1 MKNEMIP
8 DEKNTN
14 NNGIE
19 PNPATPAEGGS
30 GEDIQ
35 KELLKQVEELK
46 NQVND
51 LKSEMKKGMPNEMQ
65 DKPQTEAADNQ
76 AAKKKKRF
84 GWLKELLF
92 YAVLVVVIV
101 GAFFIRS
108 SSDGRPMLIG
118 GFSAFVVQTGSMQ
131 AEIPKGSLVITRQ
144 VDPKTLQV
152 GDDITFMANQTATI
166 THRIIGITENFNE
179 TGQRAF
185 ETQGIMNKTP
195 DKNPVPAANV
205 VGKVIFH
212 SEVVGLMAGF
222 VGEHWPIILF
232 AMVVI
237 AGLFFILKRIN
248 SDDEKTKPKKK
259 AAVSADDEQEN
270 NSQQT
275 E

>member
-1 MKNEMIP
+1 MNN
-8 DEKNTN
+8 EKNNDIKTAN
-14 NNGIE
+14 NDVLSENHDNQISS
-19 PNPATPAEGGS
+19 TPPDDAHAELLR
-30 GEDIQ
+30 Q
-35 KELLKQVEELK
+35 VKELT

-51 LKSEMKKGMPNEMQ
+51 LKTKMDNSTNSTSTAEAA
-65 DKPQTEAADNQ
+65 DKPQNKPTETP
-76 AAKKKKRF
+76 KKKF

-92 YAVLVVVIV
+92 YAALLAIIV

-108 SSDGRPMLIG
+108 NADGQPMLIG

-144 VDPKTLQV
+144 VDPKSLQV

-212 SEVVGLMAGF
+212 SEVVGLMAAF
-222 VGEHWPIILF
+222 VGNHWPILIF
-232 AMVVI
+232 VIVVI
-237 AGLFFILKRIN
+237 AGLFFVLKRIN
-248 SDDEKTKPKKK
+248 KDDDGGTKKQKKEKANTVIETKPD
-259 AAVSADDEQEN
+259 SEE
-270 NSQQT
+270 
-275 E
+275 